1 MLQNLPLRVKT
12 CRSGGCECTAVEQP
26 IAAELGLRLDRGMCA
41 RIGLSLGRAAGQV
54 RHSRKEWVPVA
65 MLSGKSVAQR
75 IFVRAWGDSP
85 FAP

>member
-1 MLQNLPLRVKT
+1 MGQRRRLPLV
-12 CRSGGCECTAVEQP
+12 RSWSEADVSSWS
-26 IAAELGLRLDRGMCA
+26 LRQRRA

-54 RHSRKEWVPVA
+54 RHSRKECVPEA

>member
-1 MLQNLPLRVKT
+1 MSLRQ
-12 CRSGGCECTAVEQP
+12 R
-26 IAAELGLRLDRGMCA
+26 RA

-54 RHSRKEWVPVA
+54 RHSRKECVPEA
-65 MLSGKSVAQR
+65 MLSDKSVAQR